1 MDSASRRSGRDAGR
15 GRILQTTR
23 RRPTPPHQGS
33 DDDMVQGTRQ
43 QQRDGRGDTPELSVA
58 FERIATQMS
67 ALAGTTQ
74 VLANTDG
81 AFRQQIDNQGAQL
94 QSVQTRL
101 LEIVQ
106 QLGEMKASIKQ
117 SVTDALRDAQTVER
131 RADDSRT
138 VDARNLQQWLITALI
153 AILGAVLTYLF
164 THPIH

>member
-1 MDSASRRSGRDAGR
+1 
-15 GRILQTTR
+15 
-23 RRPTPPHQGS
+23 
-33 DDDMVQGTRQ
+33 MVQGTRQ

-58 FERIATQMS
+58 FERIATTERAIAALTTQVAQIATQMS